1 MFIYLRN
8 ISTTF
13 NDPSK
18 DMTQWMQLKVFAVHV
33 GCSSCVS
40 WVRFELLLCTRK
52 RSRSPVGELPST
64 MWAQSV
70 GRLALGGEDYG
81 PGFVLCLWLF
91 GEALSERPGEDKTPL
106 AGSQRVLIR
115 AGRRPVSSC
124 SPSCWCGR
132 RAALRF
138 PWEIGVHAVKGEEM
152 KTFFLSP
159 SHYFAASLPG
169 QLWWLRDF
177 QGFNNFS

>member
-1 MFIYLRN
+1 
-8 ISTTF
+8 
-13 NDPSK
+13 
-18 DMTQWMQLKVFAVHV
+18 MTQWIQLKEFAVHV

-40 WVRFELLLCTRK
+40 AACVRLGLFSVYKEERK
-52 RSRSPVGELPST
+52 RPRSPVGELPST

-70 GRLALGGEDYG
+70 SRSALGGEDYG

-132 RAALRF
+132 RAAFQF
-138 PWEIGVHAVKGEEM
+138 PWETGVNVVKRRNEN
-152 KTFFLSP
+152 LP
-159 SHYFAASLPG
+159 SHYFATSLPG
-169 QLWWLRDF
+169 RLW
-177 QGFNNFS
+177 